1 MITCYSTNASGKGC
15 ISFIMIMI
23 GINITDTL
31 LKYTYRQYS
40 VLYSILSVSY
50 LTQARQKKQC

>member
-1 MITCYSTNASGKGC
+1 
-15 ISFIMIMI
+15 MIMI